1 MEGIPGTFIANQ
13 YVNLKPGK
21 VIENTLI
28 SFDKG
33 GSWSLLDVPPEMKS
47 SCPDQSV
54 SQFS

>member
-1 MEGIPGTFIANQ
+1 MQGTFIANQ

-21 VIENTLI
+21 VIEKTLI

-33 GSWSLLDVPPEMKS
+33 GSWSLIDVPPEMKS